1 MDMDTAESQ
10 TPEIP
15 IKLLVQYRSEPGVEW
30 GKYIVGVEFGISV
43 VDLPLKLYDDDHKRA
58 TLLWAQE
65 KLKQDDDFRSRV
77 QKRWVTYQEAIER
90 REEEN
95 RKRAEEWQRYRESVR
110 QPTVEEL
117 EERHRVRAKA
127 RERALKWIKKNGNS
141 WFGKDLDDLIDSYIE
156 QRSALAAMEDEI
168 FKRRKK
174 YTTLRNFYQGGLTL
188 DRLIKLCDTSSARF
202 KRLSQA
208 ADRIESERKF
218 YDKL

>member
-1 MDMDTAESQ
+1 MNTDTAESQ

-30 GKYIVGVEFGISV
+30 GKYIVGVEFGILV
-43 VDLPLKLYDDDHKRA
+43 VDLPLKICDDDHKKA
-58 TLLWAQE
+58 TLYWAQE
-65 KLKQDDDFRSRV
+65 RLKQDAAFRSRV
-77 QKRWVTYQEAIER
+77 QKRWADYLKVVAEREAESQR
-90 REEEN
+90 
-95 RKRAEEWQRYRESVR
+95 RAEEWQRRWESQK

-141 WFGKDLDDLIDSYIE
+141 WFGKDLDGLIDSYIE
-156 QRSALAAMEDEI
+156 QRSALAAIEDEI

-188 DRLIKLCDTSSARF
+188 DRLVKLCDTSSARF